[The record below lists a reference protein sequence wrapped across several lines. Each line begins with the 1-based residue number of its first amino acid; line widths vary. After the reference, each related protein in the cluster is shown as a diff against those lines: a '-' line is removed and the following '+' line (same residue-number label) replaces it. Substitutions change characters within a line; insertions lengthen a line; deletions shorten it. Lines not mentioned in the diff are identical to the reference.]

1 MSRTFIPGLRSTRSR
16 NSFVVV
22 SPPTLT
28 QVFPNISSYLV
39 MPFLTQWWWAE
50 NCYISGWD
58 TNLLYWFPSRKFW
71 WFFEFSSNLIMF
83 AAGIARVL
91 QWGSA
96 KLNFTQQT
104 REDVAGDYFIIWDIR
119 TVLLTWLKQEISGK
133 SRESS
138 VLMSG
143 GGGDTRLGG
152 YINSVCSKWSSLN
165 QFTHLQYKKY
175 FFILEHLCKE
185 SFQIL

>member
-50 NCYISGWD
+50 NCYITGWD

-104 REDVAGDYFIIWDIR
+104 REDVAGDYFIIWDIQDWIADLVKTGNQWKITR
-119 TVLLTWLKQEISGK
+119 IISVDERRRRWHKVGWL
-133 SRESS
+133 
-138 VLMSG
+138 
-143 GGGDTRLGG
+143 
-152 YINSVCSKWSSLN
+152 
-165 QFTHLQYKKY
+165 H
-175 FFILEHLCKE
+175 
-185 SFQIL
+185 